1 MTVIVHTANA
11 SDALFSMKFEGY
23 RVDHFQF
30 DPYLQRLIINLEPT
44 GDPICP
50 RCGKPSRK
58 VHDRTLRDIRDT
70 PIVNCEEV
78 ILRFRIRRVRCSCG
92 CHQCE
97 KLSWLEPKA
106 RLTNA
111 FVGWVQALLR
121 LQVSIS
127 DIVRFTGLSWDT
139 VKQYDKLQLE
149 HLFGQ
154 MDLSRVRHLAIDEFS
169 LHKGH
174 RYATVV
180 MDIEERRVIWVGVGK
195 TVNSV
200 KPFFDLLRQKGLC
213 ERIRSVSCDMN
224 AAYPK
229 MVRDNLPNA
238 VILYDLFHVMKH
250 FTEEVLIEA
259 KKRLWAEHNPNL
271 SLDKSSLRGVEWLL
285 VRHSEGIKPKKQELL
300 NTLLQDN
307 QLLAALYPI
316 AQMIREIWS
325 TKSQHLAHRLIE
337 NLRHLLH
344 DIYHRFEFKPAKS
357 FAMMLHRREEGIVWN
372 GQFGFGTNRL
382 EGANNKI
389 KVAKRIAYG
398 FRDFDYF
405 ALKIKAMLPGIH
417 YSPWTD
423 FHPGQA
429 ILKSGTWK
437 CCFPAIS

>member
-1 MTVIVHTANA
+1 MTMIVHTANA

-30 DPYLQRLIINLEPT
+30 DPYLQRLIIHLEPT
-44 GDPICP
+44 GDPLCP

-149 HLFGQ
+149 HLFSK

-195 TVNSV
+195 TVKSV
-200 KPFFDLLRQKGLC
+200 L
-213 ERIRSVSCDMN
+213 
-224 AAYPK
+224 
-229 MVRDNLPNA
+229 
-238 VILYDLFHVMKH
+238 
-250 FTEEVLIEA
+250 
-259 KKRLWAEHNPNL
+259 
-271 SLDKSSLRGVEWLL
+271 
-285 VRHSEGIKPKKQELL
+285 
-300 NTLLQDN
+300 
-307 QLLAALYPI
+307 
-316 AQMIREIWS
+316 
-325 TKSQHLAHRLIE
+325 
-337 NLRHLLH
+337 
-344 DIYHRFEFKPAKS
+344 
-357 FAMMLHRREEGIVWN
+357 
-372 GQFGFGTNRL
+372 
-382 EGANNKI
+382 
-389 KVAKRIAYG
+389 
-398 FRDFDYF
+398 
-405 ALKIKAMLPGIH
+405 
-417 YSPWTD
+417 
-423 FHPGQA
+423 
-429 ILKSGTWK
+429 
-437 CCFPAIS
+437 